1 MKNYMTK
8 RIADGWTPKY
18 YLYDR
23 IITADHVARFYG
35 ACLAKMLMG
44 NRSINQIFCSREFF
58 NAVPPI
64 QEAMPKN
71 ALEDLTV
78 CLHYSDDWECDDIWD
93 DVYDD
98 PKVEADASM
107 ASHQL
112 KHGILED
119 GYNKVCSVSVV

>member
-1 MKNYMTK
+1 M
-8 RIADGWTPKY
+8 
-18 YLYDR
+18 LY
-23 IITADHVARFYG
+23 
-35 ACLAKMLMG
+35 
-44 NRSINQIFCSREFF
+44 CSREFF
-58 NAVPPI
+58 NVVPPI

-78 CLHYSDDWECDDIWD
+78 CLHYRDDWECDDNWD